1 MKLAW
6 VPGIPPLPRVLP
18 HSLAFS
24 NGIEP
29 GSIAAS
35 WVIIFGICSVE
46 VSSWHRSWHFL
57 DYFLIF
63 GAVLWCSAPS
73 ESMLC

>member
-6 VPGIPPLPRVLP
+6 VPGIFLPCVLP
-18 HSLAFS
+18 HILAFS

-29 GSIAAS
+29 GSIAVS
-35 WVIIFGICSVE
+35 WAIIFSICSAE

-57 DYFLIF
+57 DSFPIF
-63 GAVLWCSAPS
+63 GAVLCSAPS